1 MSFQVLRNMNPFV
14 IEHYD
19 KRVMFITWP
28 ELCQVYHDIS
38 DVLQGKSS
46 NAMTKN

>member
-19 KRVMFITWP
+19 KRV
-28 ELCQVYHDIS
+28 
-38 DVLQGKSS
+38 DVHNLTRVMSGLSRHQWRTAGEEQQCYD
-46 NAMTKN
+46 